1 MLRQKLILG
10 AWARRQIME
19 TEATSASLLHDLKGH
34 SGDINCCCW
43 SPVDHVL
50 CSCGGDGTLRVWTVP
65 EGKELR
71 QLTAHRF
78 YVNACAYSPAGDLV
92 ATASTDTT
100 IKLWSTTSWKTVG
113 ESRKDTLI
121 NAP

>member
-1 MLRQKLILG
+1 
-10 AWARRQIME
+10 ME
-19 TEATSASLLHDLKGH
+19 MEATSASLLHDLKGH

-50 CSCGGDGTLRVWTVP
+50 CSCGGDGTLRVWSVP